1 MWDKFKKPVAHL
13 DSVHYEIRGP
23 LLLEAN
29 RLESLGH
36 RILKL
41 NIGNPAVFGFEV
53 PEVLKSTLDQCIY
66 KYHGYCDSKG
76 HLDARKA
83 IIDYNHKLGVG
94 LEINDPNR
102 VYVGNGVSELII
114 LVTNALCDNG
124 DEILVPSPDY
134 PLWSAAVNLAGGKA
148 VYYRCDP
155 NNKWQPNVE
164 DIESKITEKTKAIV
178 LINPNNPTGQVYS
191 KEVLEKIAEL
201 AVKHEIIIL
210 ADEIYD
216 RITYDQ
222 AQHIPIASLNKE
234 ALVIT
239 FNGASKAN
247 RLCGYRLGW
256 MFLTGP
262 FEQASGFV
270 SSLDKLT
277 SMRLCSVS
285 PFQAI
290 IRDCLEK
297 DHSIEELTSPG
308 GRLYEQRKLLVERIN
323 KIHGL
328 SCEPVQG
335 ALYAFV
341 KLDFTKLDFKDDVDF
356 AQKLLSE
363 EHVLV
368 VHGQGFNWKE
378 KDHFRIVFLPD
389 VVQLEQAVDAI
400 ERLCNKYKKD

>member
-1 MWDKFKKPVAHL
+1 MWDKFKQPAAHL
-13 DSVHYEIRGP
+13 DGVSYEIRGP
-23 LLLEAN
+23 LLIEAN
-29 RLESLGH
+29 RLESLGN

-53 PEVLKSTLDQCIY
+53 PEVFNKTLQECLF
-66 KYHGYCDSKG
+66 KHHGYCDSKG
-76 HLDARKA
+76 HVEARKA
-83 IIDYNHKLGVG
+83 ILEYNHKLGIG
-94 LEINDPNR
+94 TDINDINR
-102 VYVGNGVSELII
+102 VYVGNGVSELIL
-114 LVTNALCDNG
+114 LVTNALCDAG
-124 DEILVPSPDY
+124 SEILVPTPDY

-155 NNKWQPNVE
+155 NNKWQPDIK
-164 DIESKITEKTKAIV
+164 DIEAKINENTKAIV

-191 KEVLEKIAEL
+191 RQVLEEVVAL
-201 AVKHEIIIL
+201 AVKHEIMIL
-210 ADEIYD
+210 SDEIYD
-216 RITYDQ
+216 RILYDK
-222 AQHIPIASLNKE
+222 AQHVPVASLSDQ

-256 MFLTGP
+256 MFLSGP
-262 FEQASGFV
+262 FEQAKGFV
-270 SSLDKLT
+270 SGLDKLT

-290 IRDCLEK
+290 IKECLT
-297 DHSIEELTSPG
+297 DDTSIYDLTSPG
-308 GRLYEQRKLLVERIN
+308 GRLYEQRTLLVDRIN
-323 KIHGL
+323 QIDGL
-328 SCEPVQG
+328 SCENVEG

-341 KLDFTKLDFKDDVDF
+341 KIDLSKFTFKDDLDF

-368 VHGQGFNWKE
+368 VHGQGFNWKD

-389 VVQLEQAVDAI
+389 VKQLEEAVNAI
-400 ERLCNKYKKD
+400 ARLCDRYRVK